1 MIESLIIEAVLYPYQ
16 CEEIFSLAHTLFKRL
31 AETSTD
37 FLDLED
43 CVKQWGGLLL
53 NHNCQEVGNPISY
66 LSILLTILQSV
77 GHPES
82 IDLVAQGLA
91 NLLFDATA
99 LAKTSQKLMSCR

>member
-1 MIESLIIEAVLYPYQ
+1 MIDSLITEAVLYPYQ

-31 AETSTD
+31 AETSRD
-37 FLDLED
+37 FLNLED
-43 CVKQWGGLLL
+43 LVKQWGGLLM
-53 NHNCQEVGNPISY
+53 NHSCQEVGNPIWC
-66 LSILLTILQSV
+66 LCMTLTIPQSV

-99 LAKTSQKLMSCR
+99 LAKTSNKLMSCR